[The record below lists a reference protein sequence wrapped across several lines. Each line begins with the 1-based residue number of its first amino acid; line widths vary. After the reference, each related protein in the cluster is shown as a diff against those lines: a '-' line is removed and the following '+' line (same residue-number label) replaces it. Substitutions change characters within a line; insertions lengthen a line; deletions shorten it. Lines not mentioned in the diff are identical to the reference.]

1 MILEIMTREM
11 MAMSYACAKNGL
23 NLKFIPT
30 EMTGIVKVRISD
42 KGREISPALAY
53 RLGALVVAKVNV
65 DNDAESLQQPL
76 SEEDL
81 TPNNVLMIVEDLP
94 G

>member
-11 MAMSYACAKNGL
+11 NAMAWACTKNEL
-23 NLKFIPT
+23 NYKFIPT

-53 RLGALVVAKVNV
+53 RLGALVAAKVNV
-65 DNDAESLQQPL
+65 DHDAESLHEPL
-76 SEEDL
+76 LEEDL
-81 TPNNVLMIVEDLP
+81 TPNNVVILVEDLP